1 MKLRLFWRRIHEFR
15 SLSMCAS
22 AAKPLTKLSGH
33 HVCIISK
40 GNQSEYVRSVKA
52 TESSIPLNSHPFRCS
67 SASQSEEEK
76 LLQAAVVKQELSSRI
91 LDAFRNH
98 ELGGEEM
105 WEKTWWK
112 YDVPYPYVP
121 QISPYICLLKDD
133 CAMHVHDKCSPLAP
147 GWGCSNE
154 IKVSGAKAAIPFNAS
169 WIQNVCRTLQ
179 MRLRSIVFWEL
190 GWSRHVEDMQ
200 HRCAN
205 DCGCY
210 VLHIQLYSDII
221 HICIHSI

>member
-33 HVCIISK
+33 RVCIISK

-133 CAMHVHDKCSPLAP
+133 CAMHVPWQMFTSCARMRMLQWNQSVGSKGSHPFQCFLDSKC
-147 GWGCSNE
+147 
-154 IKVSGAKAAIPFNAS
+154 V
-169 WIQNVCRTLQ
+169 
-179 MRLRSIVFWEL
+179 
-190 GWSRHVEDMQ
+190 
-200 HRCAN
+200 
-205 DCGCY
+205 
-210 VLHIQLYSDII
+210 SDIANETSQ
-221 HICIHSI
+221 HSFLGTRLESPCRRYAT